1 MKKFYLMAAFA
12 FAALTMNAEIKEMT
26 CAEAAAAA
34 LELGENE
41 TGTDSVAVIGYITNT
56 NGEISR
62 KQQTFYMDDAK
73 GSGLKTFQAY
83 WANVPDPEKPLNV
96 GDKVILKGL
105 LLHYVSSSGSHQA
118 EIKNGDVV
126 VLESVEV
133 SFDTIP
139 VDACEAI
146 EEGLALNNDEYTEDY
161 FAVTGI
167 VANQPTFNSYSQTT
181 FNLEC
186 ETATAIFKAY
196 NCAYTD
202 SIALG
207 DEVLVTGKLYNYNGT
222 IEIKNG
228 KVEFLAAG
236 GVVID
241 TIPVNVSEAVAV
253 GKALDKGAET
263 KEVYVITGYVD
274 SIQSAWSETYGN
286 ISFYM
291 TDDMAVHNYDFL
303 AYRVKCDAETAAKIV
318 PGTKVSVTAGIQR
331 YYKEATDELPEK
343 DLVETTSG
351 GILELSTLSA
361 VENVTTTII
370 NDNKRYNLLGT
381 VVDEQY
387 NGVVIMNGKK
397 FIQ

>member
-41 TGTDSVAVIGYITNT
+41 TGTDSVAVTGYITNT
-56 NGEISR
+56 SGEISR
-62 KQQTFYMDDAK
+62 GQQTFYMDDVK

-96 GDKVILKGL
+96 GDTVILKGY
-105 LLHYVSSSGSHQA
+105 LLHYVNSSGTSHQA

-146 EEGLALNNDEYTEDY
+146 EEGLALNHDEYTDDY

-167 VANQPTFNSYSQTT
+167 VATQPTFNEYSQTT

-207 DEVLVTGKLYNYNGT
+207 DKVLVTGKLYNYNGT

-228 KVEFLAAG
+228 KVEFLSAG
-236 GVVID
+236 DVVID
-241 TIPVNVSEAVAV
+241 TIPVTVAEAVAV
-253 GKALDKGAET
+253 GKALEKGAET
-263 KEVYVITGYVD
+263 KDIYVTTGYVD

-291 TDDMAVHNYDFL
+291 TDDMAVHNYDFV

-318 PGTKVSVTAGIQR
+318 PGAKVSVTAGIQR

-351 GILELSTLSA
+351 GTIKLIISSALES
-361 VENVTTTII
+361 VEVEIPATKEFINGQLIIRNGDKVYNV
-370 NDNKRYNLLGT
+370 LGT
-381 VVDEQY
+381 EL
-387 NGVVIMNGKK
+387 
-397 FIQ
+397 

>member
-62 KQQTFYMDDAK
+62 NQQTFYMDDVK

-96 GDKVILKGL
+96 GDKVLLKGL

-146 EEGLALNNDEYTEDY
+146 EEGLALNHDEYTEDY
-161 FAVTGI
+161 FAVTGV
-167 VANQPTFNSYSQTT
+167 VANQPTFNEEYSQTT

-196 NCAYTD
+196 NCAYTNTFA
-202 SIALG
+202 IG
-207 DEVLVTGKLYNYNGT
+207 DQVLVTGKLYNYNGT

-236 GVVID
+236 GVVLD
-241 TIPVNVSEAVAV
+241 TIPVNVAAAVAV
-253 GKALDKGAET
+253 GKALEKGAET
-263 KEVYVITGYVD
+263 KDVYVITGYVD
-274 SIQSAWSETYGN
+274 SIQSAWLESYGN

-351 GILELSTLSA
+351 GILKLTIASA
-361 VENVTTTII
+361 VESIELEIPATKAII
-370 NDNKRYNLLGT
+370 NGQLIIRNGDKVYNVLGT
-381 VVDEQY
+381 EL
-387 NGVVIMNGKK
+387 
-397 FIQ
+397 

>member
-62 KQQTFYMDDAK
+62 DQQTFYMDDEK
-73 GSGLKTFQAY
+73 GSGLKTLQAY

-96 GDKVILKGL
+96 GEKVMLKGL
-105 LLHYVSSSGSHQA
+105 LLHYVSSKGVHQA

-161 FAVTGI
+161 FAVTGV
-167 VANQPTFNSYSQTT
+167 VANQPTFNEEYSQTT

-196 NCAYTD
+196 NCAYTNTFA
-202 SIALG
+202 IG
-207 DEVLVTGKLYNYNGT
+207 DQVLVTGKLYNYGGT

-241 TIPVNVSEAVAV
+241 TTTVNVAEAVAV
-253 GKALDKGAET
+253 GKALEKGAET
-263 KEVYVITGYVD
+263 KDVYVITGYVD
-274 SIQSAWSETYGN
+274 SIQTAWSESFGN

-351 GILELSTLSA
+351 GILKLTIASA
-361 VENVTTTII
+361 VESVELEIPATKAII
-370 NDNKRYNLLGT
+370 NGQLIIRNGDKVYNVLGT
-381 VVDEQY
+381 EL
-387 NGVVIMNGKK
+387 
-397 FIQ
+397 

>member
-34 LELGENE
+34 LELGENV

-56 NGEISR
+56 NGSISR
-62 KQQTFYMDDAK
+62 GQQTFYMDDVK

-96 GDKVILKGL
+96 GDKVLLKGL
-105 LLHYVSSSGSHQA
+105 LLHYVNDSGTSHQA

-126 VLESVEV
+126 VLETVKV

-146 EEGLALNNDEYTEDY
+146 EEGLALNHDEYTDDY

-167 VANQPTFNSYSQTT
+167 VANQPTFNEYSQTT

-202 SIALG
+202 TFAIG
-207 DEVLVTGKLYNYNGT
+207 DQVLVTGKLYNYNGT

-241 TIPVNVSEAVAV
+241 TIPVNVAAAVAV
-253 GKALDKGAET
+253 GKALEKGAET
-263 KEVYVITGYVD
+263 KDVYVITGYVD
-274 SIQSAWSETYGN
+274 SIQSAWSESYGN

-351 GILELSTLSA
+351 GILKLTIASA
-361 VENVTTTII
+361 VESIELEIPATKAII
-370 NDNKRYNLLGT
+370 NGQLIIRNGDKVYNVLGT
-381 VVDEQY
+381 EL
-387 NGVVIMNGKK
+387 
-397 FIQ
+397 

>member
-62 KQQTFYMDDAK
+62 DQQTFYMDDEK
-73 GSGLKTFQAY
+73 GSGLKTLQAY

-96 GDKVILKGL
+96 GEKVMLKGL
-105 LLHYVSSSGSHQA
+105 LLHYVSSKGVHQA

-167 VANQPTFNSYSQTT
+167 VANQPTFNEEYSQTT

-196 NCAYTD
+196 NCAYTNTFA
-202 SIALG
+202 IG
-207 DEVLVTGKLYNYNGT
+207 DQVLVTGKLYNYNGT

-236 GVVID
+236 DVVID
-241 TIPVNVSEAVAV
+241 IISVNVAEAVAV
-253 GKALDKGAET
+253 GKALEKGAET
-263 KEVYVITGYVD
+263 KDVYVITGYVD

-351 GILELSTLSA
+351 GILKLTIASA
-361 VENVTTTII
+361 VESVELEIPATKAII
-370 NDNKRYNLLGT
+370 NGQLIIRNGDKVYNVLGT
-381 VVDEQY
+381 EL
-387 NGVVIMNGKK
+387 
-397 FIQ
+397 

>member
-41 TGTDSVAVIGYITNT
+41 TGTDSVAVTGYITNT
-56 NGEISR
+56 SGEISR
-62 KQQTFYMDDAK
+62 GQQTFYMDDVK

-96 GDKVILKGL
+96 GDKVILKGY
-105 LLHYVSSSGSHQA
+105 LLHYVNSSGTSHQA

-146 EEGLALNNDEYTEDY
+146 EEGLALNNDEYTDDY

-207 DEVLVTGKLYNYNGT
+207 DKVLVTGKLYNYNGT

-228 KVEFLAAG
+228 KVEFLSAG
-236 GVVID
+236 DVVID
-241 TIPVNVSEAVAV
+241 TISVTVAEAVAV
-253 GKALDKGAET
+253 GKALEKGAET
-263 KEVYVITGYVD
+263 KDIYVTTGYVD

-291 TDDMAVHNYDFL
+291 TDDMTVHNYDFL

-318 PGTKVSVTAGIQR
+318 PGAKVSVTAGIQR

-351 GILELSTLSA
+351 GTLKLIISSA
-361 VENVTTTII
+361 VESVEVEIPATKEFINGQLIIRNGDKVYNV
-370 NDNKRYNLLGT
+370 LGT
-381 VVDEQY
+381 EL
-387 NGVVIMNGKK
+387 
-397 FIQ
+397 

>member
-41 TGTDSVAVIGYITNT
+41 TGTDTVAVIGYITNT
-56 NGEISR
+56 SGEISR
-62 KQQTFYMDDAK
+62 NQQTFYMDDVK

-96 GDKVILKGL
+96 GEKVMLKGL
-105 LLHYVSSSGSHQA
+105 LLHYVSSKGVHQA

-146 EEGLALNNDEYTEDY
+146 EEGLALNNDEYTDDY

-207 DEVLVTGKLYNYNGT
+207 DKVLVTGKLYNYNGT

-228 KVEFLAAG
+228 KVEFLSAG
-236 GVVID
+236 DVVID
-241 TIPVNVSEAVAV
+241 TIPVTVAEAVTV
-253 GKALDKGAET
+253 GKALEKGAET
-263 KEVYVITGYVD
+263 KDVYVITGYVD
-274 SIQSAWSETYGN
+274 SIQSAWSESYGN

-318 PGTKVSVTAGIQR
+318 PGAKVSVTACIQH

-343 DLVETTSG
+343 ES
-351 GILELSTLSA
+351 IS
-361 VENVTTTII
+361 
-370 NDNKRYNLLGT
+370 RLL
-381 VVDEQY
+381 
-387 NGVVIMNGKK
+387 
-397 FIQ
+397 

>member
-41 TGTDSVAVIGYITNT
+41 TGTDSVAVIGYITDT
-56 NGEISR
+56 NGAVSR
-62 KQQTFYMDDAK
+62 GQQTFYMDDVK

-83 WANVPDPEKPLNV
+83 WVNVPNPEKPLNV
-96 GDKVILKGL
+96 GDKVMLKGL
-105 LLHYVSSSGSHQA
+105 LLHYVNGSGTLHQA

-126 VLESVEV
+126 LLESVEV

-146 EEGLALNNDEYTEDY
+146 EEGLALNHDEYTDDY

-167 VANQPTFNSYSQTT
+167 VANQPTVNSYSQIT

-207 DEVLVTGKLYNYNGT
+207 DKVLVTGKLYNYNGT

-228 KVEFLAAG
+228 KVEFLSAG
-236 GVVID
+236 DVVID
-241 TIPVNVSEAVAV
+241 TISVTVAEAVAV
-253 GKALDKGAET
+253 GKALNKGAET
-263 KEVYVITGYVD
+263 KDVYVTTGYVD

-318 PGTKVSVTAGIQR
+318 PGAKVSVTAGIQH
-331 YYKEATDELPEK
+331 YYKEATDDSPEK

-351 GILELSTLSA
+351 GTLKLIISSA
-361 VENVTTTII
+361 VESVEVEIPATKAFINGQLIIRNGDKVYNV
-370 NDNKRYNLLGT
+370 LGT
-381 VVDEQY
+381 EL
-387 NGVVIMNGKK
+387 
-397 FIQ
+397 